1 MSKKEEEEVEK
12 AKRFFKI
19 IGGKGI
25 FAQSKII
32 EIKKVREE

>member
-1 MSKKEEEEVEK
+1 MSEEKEVEK
-12 AKRFFKI
+12 ARKFFKV

-32 EIKKVREE
+32 EIKKVSEKK